1 MSKFRTDIAA
11 ELYRRTKLNLSIEG
25 VWTMARK
32 ALLFIVVM
40 MSLFGVEVWAG
51 DWPHWRGPFLNGSA
65 NEKNLPGKLSL
76 DKNVKWVSSLPG
88 HSAATPVV
96 CKGSV
101 FVSSTDKESTDLLG
115 LCFDAKT
122 GKELWRKKLGT
133 ATRTVRRNN
142 MATPSPVTDG
152 DNVYF
157 MYGTGELT
165 GLSYDGDII
174 WKRNIEADYGG
185 ISTNW
190 GYSSSPLIYDGKLY
204 ILVQHGASMFQR
216 ADQNGGGSESAEPFL
231 LAIDPKTGKN
241 IWKQPRKT
249 DAIAE
254 ALDAYSSPIVFQ
266 NAGQAEIVTIG
277 ADYVTS
283 NDADMGKELWR
294 YEYSERKI
302 RNWRVVPSPV
312 TAEGLIYGVQPR
324 GGKDLFV
331 IKIDDGSGRLSK
343 NYVTWTF
350 SGPTPDVGTPLYYK
364 GSLYVLD
371 GRRSKTVTCLDAKTG
386 HKRWH
391 GDIGGS
397 GPWRASLTAADDKIY
412 CINESSE
419 LIVLAADPVKFQIIS
434 RINLKNPPV
443 QASIAI
449 AEGRLFIRTAGKL
462 FCMGM

>member
-1 MSKFRTDIAA
+1 VPAA
-11 ELYRRTKLNLSIEG
+11 PQVQAIED
-25 VWTMARK
+25 VWIMAKK
-32 ALLFIVVM
+32 ALLSIVVM
-40 MSLFGVEVWAG
+40 MSLFGVEVQAG
-51 DWPHWRGPFLNGSA
+51 HWPHWRGPFLNGSA

-88 HSAATPVV
+88 HSSATPVV
-96 CKGSV
+96 CKGRV
-101 FVSSTDKESTDLLG
+101 FVSSTDKESKDLLG

-133 ATRTVRRNN
+133 ATRTIRRNN

-174 WKRNIEADYGG
+174 WTRNIEADYGS

-190 GYSSSPLIYDGKLY
+190 GYSSSPLIYDDKLY
-204 ILVQHGASMFQR
+204 ILVQRGASMFQLV
-216 ADQNGGGSESAEPFL
+216 DEKDEGSKSAEPCL

-254 ALDAYSSPIVFQ
+254 ALDAYSSPIAFQ
-266 NAGQAEIVTIG
+266 NAGQAEIITIG
-277 ADYVTS
+277 ADYVIS
-283 NDADMGKELWR
+283 NDADTGRELWR

-312 TAEGLIYGVQPR
+312 AAEGLIYGVQPR
-324 GGKDLFV
+324 GGNDLFV
-331 IKIDDGSGRLSK
+331 IKLDNGSGRLSK

-350 SGPTPDVGTPLYYK
+350 SGPTPDVSTPLYYK

-371 GRRSKTVTCLDAKTG
+371 GQRSKTVTCLDAKTS

-419 LIVLAADPVKFQIIS
+419 VIVIAADPVKFQILS
-434 RINLKNPPV
+434 RIDLEDPPV

-449 AEGRLFIRTAGKL
+449 AEGHLFIRTAGKL
-462 FCMGM
+462 FCMGI

>member
-1 MSKFRTDIAA
+1 VPAA
-11 ELYRRTKLNLSIEG
+11 PQVQAIED
-25 VWTMARK
+25 VWIMAKK
-32 ALLFIVVM
+32 ALLSIVVM
-40 MSLFGVEVWAG
+40 MLLFGVEVQAG
-51 DWPHWRGPFLNGSA
+51 HWPHWRGPFLNGSA

-88 HSAATPVV
+88 HSSATPVV
-96 CKGSV
+96 CKGRV
-101 FVSSTDKESTDLLG
+101 FVSSTDKESKDLLG
-115 LCFDAKT
+115 LCFDAET

-133 ATRTVRRNN
+133 ATRTIRRNN

-174 WKRNIEADYGG
+174 WTRNIEADYGS

-190 GYSSSPLIYDGKLY
+190 GYSSSPLIYDDKLY
-204 ILVQHGASMFQR
+204 ILVQRGASMFQLV
-216 ADQNGGGSESAEPFL
+216 DEKDEGSKSAEPCL

-254 ALDAYSSPIVFQ
+254 ALDAYSSPIAFQ
-266 NAGQAEIVTIG
+266 NAGQAEIITIG
-277 ADYVTS
+277 ADYVIS
-283 NDADMGKELWR
+283 NDADTGRELWR

-312 TAEGLIYGVQPR
+312 AAEGLIYGVQPR
-324 GGKDLFV
+324 GGNDLFV
-331 IKIDDGSGRLSK
+331 IKLDNGSGRLSK

-350 SGPTPDVGTPLYYK
+350 SGPTPDVSTPLYYK
-364 GSLYVLD
+364 GGLYVLD
-371 GRRSKTVTCLDAKTG
+371 GQRSKTITCLDAKTS

-419 LIVLAADPVKFQIIS
+419 VIVIAADPVKFQILS
-434 RINLKNPPV
+434 RIDLEDPPV

-449 AEGRLFIRTAGKL
+449 AEGHLFIRTAGKL
-462 FCMGM
+462 FCMGI